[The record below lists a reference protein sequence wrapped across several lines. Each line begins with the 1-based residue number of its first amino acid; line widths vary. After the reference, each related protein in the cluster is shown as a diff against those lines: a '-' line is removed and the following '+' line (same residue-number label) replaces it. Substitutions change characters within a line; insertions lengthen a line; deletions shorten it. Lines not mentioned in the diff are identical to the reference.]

1 MVDFRNKN
9 RVVTGEPVI
18 NVDANLPA
26 GNYICQLTVVD
37 KMGNKS
43 KPARVKFKI
52 YRRLIIT
59 GPVPIGPAPIGRN
72 TTRKPRI

>member
-1 MVDFRNKN
+1 MVDFRNKS

-18 NVDANLPA
+18 KVDADLPE

-43 KPARVKFKI
+43 KPARIRMKI
-52 YRRLIIT
+52 HRRFIIT
-59 GPVPIGPAPIGRN
+59 GPVPIGRN
-72 TTRKPRI
+72 TTRKPHI